1 MIFKKYVPAVW
12 LVLALAMIGLML
24 LAWTPL
30 PTQAGPDLPS
40 RATPTSIPH
49 ADDDDK
55 DEKDEKPIGAYIELQ
70 PQGTPDGVW
79 TVVQWQD
86 STGGWQDVGGWQ
98 GPLDE
103 GRKKWWVS
111 QRDFGRGLFRW
122 AIYQDQGGELLAV
135 SESFH
140 LPDTAN
146 ELVRIEV
153 SLVP

>member
-1 MIFKKYVPAVW
+1 MISKKFVPAVW
-12 LVLALAMIGLML
+12 LVFALAVFGLML

-40 RATPTSIPH
+40 RATPTSTPR
-49 ADDDDK
+49 DDDD
-55 DEKDEKPIGAYIELQ
+55 KDEKPIGAYIELQ

-86 STGGWQDVGGWQ
+86 STGGWQGVGGWQ
-98 GPLDE
+98 GPLDK

-111 QRDFGRGLFRW
+111 QRDFGRGPFRW
-122 AIYQDQGGELLAV
+122 ATYQDQGGELLAV
-135 SESFH
+135 SESFY

-146 ELVRIEV
+146 ELVRVEV

>member
-1 MIFKKYVPAVW
+1 MIDKKYVPAVW
-12 LVLALAMIGLML
+12 LVLAFAMIGLML

-30 PTQAGPDLPS
+30 PTQAGPNLPS
-40 RATPTSIPH
+40 RETPTSIPR
-49 ADDDDK
+49 ADDDD
-55 DEKDEKPIGAYIELQ
+55 KDEKPIGAYIELQ
-70 PQGTPDGVW
+70 PQGATDGAW

-86 STGGWQDVGGWQ
+86 STGSWQDVEGWR

-111 QRDFGRGLFRW
+111 QRDFGRGPFRW
-122 AIYQDQGGELLAV
+122 AMHQDQGGELLAV
-135 SESFH
+135 SESFY

-146 ELVRIEV
+146 ELVQIEV